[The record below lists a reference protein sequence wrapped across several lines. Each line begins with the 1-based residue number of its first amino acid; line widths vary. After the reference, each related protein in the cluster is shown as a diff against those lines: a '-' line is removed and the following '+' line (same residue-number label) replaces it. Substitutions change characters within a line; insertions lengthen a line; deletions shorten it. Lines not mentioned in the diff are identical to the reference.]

1 MSSTAKSNFNEEAE
15 HCLAEMDGVKADEL
29 FLNLVVRLED
39 EFNKNQKDVAAE
51 LQRIAKAI
59 ESEGKADEALRFK
72 QRTCEVMLRRSM
84 AERRRNQAPPGAPPA
99 KDTRSLTQM
108 AFVCFSSD
116 PASYAAFLQ
125 RTGLNSELRVLPDGA
140 RWMRSKEGQ
149 LMLIGRQGRLSGFF
163 PLFIAPSREDAAKAM
178 QDNGHFLDGEEIDIC
193 GMKLLVLKD
202 KASQR
207 FLLGGGEILQN
218 V

>member
-1 MSSTAKSNFNEEAE
+1 MSSTAKGNFYEEAE

-29 FLNLVVRLED
+29 FLNLVVRLES

-59 ESEGKADEALRFK
+59 ESDGKSDEALRFK

-84 AERRRNQAPPGAPPA
+84 AERRRNQAPPGAPA
-99 KDTRSLTQM
+99 RDTRSLTQM
-108 AFVCFSSD
+108 AFVCFAAD
-116 PASYAAFLQ
+116 PASYAGFMI
-125 RTGLNSELRVLPDGA
+125 RTGLNSELRVLPDA
-140 RWMRSKEGQ
+140 SRWIRSKEGQ
-149 LMLIGRQGRLSGFF
+149 LILVARQNRLSGFF
-163 PLFIAPSREDAAKAM
+163 PLFIAPSREDAARLM
-178 QDNGHFLDGEEIDIC
+178 QDNGNFLDGEEIDVC